1 MALDMITI
9 NLSEWPEQ
17 CPICGEWE
25 PGHLNH
31 AVAFCCEP
39 THDEIG
45 DESSVY
51 PGHTVGGMSC
61 CKTCHDNHYWMLH
74 MRHAAVARNTKTNR
88 FHPIVFKPETAPGRA
103 QRTAGGGKINHI
115 AFRHHKEGFETEPE
129 ARTYIGHHSHILQD
143 SGLLFDWSG
152 EDEPTTSWFF
162 PALG

>member
-9 NLSEWPEQ
+9 NLSERDEQ
-17 CPICGEWE
+17 CPLCGEWQAT
-25 PGHLNH
+25 GLRH

-88 FHPIVFKPETAPGRA
+88 FHPIASTQSCSSPRQHRGAPSA
-103 QRTAGGGKINHI
+103 QQVEER
-115 AFRHHKEGFETEPE
+115 
-129 ARTYIGHHSHILQD
+129 S
-143 SGLLFDWSG
+143 
-152 EDEPTTSWFF
+152 TT
-162 PALG
+162 